1 MTIAQC
7 QPNLIGRSFPYIS
20 MIYWY
25 GSLSSGTLVITVGI
39 KIKSLETESDNLVK
53 LNSSSLNNLSMKHY
67 VKSVQIRSFFWSA
80 FFCIRTEYRKIRTR
94 KNSVF
99 THFSR
104 SERNC
109 KYSSVIYF
117 RTISFSIVPVDF
129 FWGGGGRYVGHRR
142 LCSNFCNYSSSLFK
156 NHTKLFINI
165 FPCAFY
171 IFYHTWY
178 IVISFS
184 NINTTLM

>member
-99 THFSR
+99 THFLR

-117 RTISFSIVPVDF
+117 RIISFSIVPVDF
-129 FWGGGGRYVGHRR
+129 FLGGGMWGIEGCVQTFVTTHRV
-142 LCSNFCNYSSSLFK
+142 CSKITLNSLSIFFLV
-156 NHTKLFINI
+156 LFISFI
-165 FPCAFY
+165 
-171 IFYHTWY
+171 TLG
-178 IVISFS
+178 ISS
-184 NINTTLM
+184 